1 MVLVLAIGDLHV
13 PFRAAGLPPQF
24 RELLVPGKVQC
35 VLCTIFWMVMQVQ
48 RRLGRVQRALCSS
61 SKGVRLKV
69 HRQQKTE
76 VVSAAVRSM

>member
-35 VLCTIFWMVMQVQ
+35 VLCT
-48 RRLGRVQRALCSS
+48 GDLCI
-61 SKGVRLKV
+61 
-69 HRQQKTE
+69 Q
-76 VVSAAVRSM
+76 VRSPPPPPPPAPQPPAA